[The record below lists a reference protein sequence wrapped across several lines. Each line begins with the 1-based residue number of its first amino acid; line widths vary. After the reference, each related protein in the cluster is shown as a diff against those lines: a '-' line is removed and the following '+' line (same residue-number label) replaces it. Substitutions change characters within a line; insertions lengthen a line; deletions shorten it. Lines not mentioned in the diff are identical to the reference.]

1 MQFMWQTFKNL
12 SRLCFAKILAV
23 PISAEMLKESILS
36 IVLSVFYCI
45 LYYYRAILLVVR
57 ARMFKNSDLKIIR
70 KILSYCYL
78 GDWWVSIATIKNMLL
93 SINFHFSTYYPKI
106 LLSSTITQSYI
117 LWLTF
122 SHYLKFFLNS
132 RCFINWD
139 EILTRTS
146 FAICCVILNMISRSK
161 KNELKEKKE
170 DAFEDQLNISMEEN
184 KVIQKV

>member
-78 GDWWVSIATIKNMLL
+78 GDWWVSIATIRNMLL

-106 LLSSTITQSYI
+106 LLRVLLPNLIYFDLPSPIIWNFFSI
-117 LWLTF
+117 LGALSIGT
-122 SHYLKFFLNS
+122 KF
-132 RCFINWD
+132 
-139 EILTRTS
+139 
-146 FAICCVILNMISRSK
+146 
-161 KNELKEKKE
+161 
-170 DAFEDQLNISMEEN
+170 
-184 KVIQKV
+184 

>member
-93 SINFHFSTYYPKI
+93 SINFHFSTLYLPTTQKFYFRVLLPNLIYFDLPSPIIWNFFSI
-106 LLSSTITQSYI
+106 LGALSIGT
-117 LWLTF
+117 
-122 SHYLKFFLNS
+122 KF
-132 RCFINWD
+132 
-139 EILTRTS
+139 
-146 FAICCVILNMISRSK
+146 
-161 KNELKEKKE
+161 
-170 DAFEDQLNISMEEN
+170 
-184 KVIQKV
+184 

>member
-106 LLSSTITQSYI
+106 LLRVLLPNLIYFDLPSPII
-117 LWLTF
+117 WNFF
-122 SHYLKFFLNS
+122 SQF
-132 RCFINWD
+132 
-139 EILTRTS
+139 
-146 FAICCVILNMISRSK
+146 
-161 KNELKEKKE
+161 
-170 DAFEDQLNISMEEN
+170 
-184 KVIQKV
+184 